1 MTLHKKKKREEY
13 EEEVQN
19 LRSKRMR
26 LESDVQAPS
35 KSADSFALG
44 VEEKCDLTLRNLME

>member
-26 LESDVQAPS
+26 LESDVQALS

-44 VEEKCDLTLRNLME
+44 VDEKCDLTLRNLMQ